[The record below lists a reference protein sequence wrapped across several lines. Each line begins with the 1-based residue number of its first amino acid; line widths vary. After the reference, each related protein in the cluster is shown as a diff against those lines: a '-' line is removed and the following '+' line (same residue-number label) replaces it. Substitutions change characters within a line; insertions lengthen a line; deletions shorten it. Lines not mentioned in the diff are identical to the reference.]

1 MKPFIITT
9 GAHIFTEQGYMQN
22 LLWQVYADG
31 ILIGGG
37 LPLFAT
43 DAIPD
48 DAAQLAEQADGLF
61 VSGGFDVSPACYG
74 EEKLDACGNVDNKR
88 DALEL
93 ELIDAFVKKKKPILG
108 ICRGCQMINVYFGGT
123 LWQDIPSQ
131 TGYSHPYDSLH
142 DVHVAPGSIY
152 DRLFGSSF
160 TVNSLHH
167 QAVRTLGHDLV
178 ADAWSENGPFIEAYH
193 HRTLPIVCT
202 QWHPE
207 RMTGNPRMTPAGPEM
222 APFFRYFISLC
233 SQKPANTAACH

>member
-88 DALEL
+88 DELEL
-93 ELIDAFVKKKKPILG
+93 ELIDAFVKKETYPRNLPRLPDDQRVFWRNPLAG
-108 ICRGCQMINVYFGGT
+108 HSFADMLF
-123 LWQDIPSQ
+123 S
-131 TGYSHPYDSLH
+131 
-142 DVHVAPGSIY
+142 SI
-152 DRLFGSSF
+152 
-160 TVNSLHH
+160 
-167 QAVRTLGHDLV
+167 
-178 ADAWSENGPFIEAYH
+178 
-193 HRTLPIVCT
+193 
-202 QWHPE
+202 
-207 RMTGNPRMTPAGPEM
+207 
-222 APFFRYFISLC
+222 
-233 SQKPANTAACH
+233 